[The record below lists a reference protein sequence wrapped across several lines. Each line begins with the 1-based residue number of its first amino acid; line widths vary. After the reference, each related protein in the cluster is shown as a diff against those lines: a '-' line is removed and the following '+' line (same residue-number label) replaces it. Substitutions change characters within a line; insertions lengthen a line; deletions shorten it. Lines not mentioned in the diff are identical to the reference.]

1 MIVNWGTLSSAMPID
16 ESTINFFSLFP
27 MNLVVNNDKL
37 SNTQTM
43 NFFFL
48 RIEILQIFGHDLL
61 SMNRRMIEI
70 GGRKNWIPNR

>member
-37 SNTQTM
+37 SNTQ
-43 NFFFL
+43 
-48 RIEILQIFGHDLL
+48 Q
-61 SMNRRMIEI
+61 
-70 GGRKNWIPNR
+70 